1 MSRLLNGINT
11 ISLCY
16 GCAERHSPSL
26 QICPRCVTGA
36 VNAGCNRCGLIF
48 LIAFCVLLVL
58 ALLGCHPKAACSV
71 WGFLYKRWVNTQ
83 GGVILCLGS
92 ERKKKRIWEQWCSAT
107 EVVLRSIS
115 AQRQNPAQQK
125 AQEDEADM
133 CKTFFF
139 FNYTYRDGG
148 WARPRGFDM
157 PAVRF
162 SWATARSTLY
172 EPHDFTVSAE
182 VSPGACFEAKEDA
195 DDGLSLNWG

>member
-1 MSRLLNGINT
+1 MSRLLNGIDT
-11 ISLCY
+11 IRLCY

-115 AQRQNPAQQK
+115 ARRQNPAQQK
-125 AQEDEADM
+125 TQEDEADM

-139 FNYTYRDGG
+139 LITRTGMVAG
-148 WARPRGFDM
+148 QGHVALICQQRASPELQHSPPCASPMTSLSVRRCHQGRALKQRRMQMMAWA
-157 PAVRF
+157 
-162 SWATARSTLY
+162 
-172 EPHDFTVSAE
+172 
-182 VSPGACFEAKEDA
+182 
-195 DDGLSLNWG
+195 